1 MDDVNKTIPHLGALR
16 GGNCLGSPL
25 SGGPE
30 GGTGIPPRRGV
41 LTHRCTVFFLGLGMK
56 MPPGAAAITAVALR
70 RFHPVDCYLLGLRM
84 KMPPGAALFLA
95 SK

>member
-41 LTHRCTVFFLGLGMK
+41 HT
-56 MPPGAAAITAVALR
+56 
-70 RFHPVDCYLLGLRM
+70 PVDCYLFGTRNEN
-84 KMPPGAALFLA
+84 AAGRCPIFSIEIIISVSRDSFLWTQNQNP
-95 SK
+95 KL

>member
-41 LTHRCTVFFLGLGMK
+41 FTHRCTVTFLGLGMK
-56 MPPGAAAITAVALR
+56 MPPGRCPIFSIEIIMSVSRDSFFWTQNHIPKL
-70 RFHPVDCYLLGLRM
+70 
-84 KMPPGAALFLA
+84 
-95 SK
+95 